1 MAVIVPRPAR
11 LAAVTVRSVRF
22 EERYGTRPLGTWSA
36 PGRVNLIGEHTD
48 YHDGYALPF
57 ALPRRTTVA
66 AAATRDLEWTVWSD
80 HSGRTVRFGV
90 AELVPGRVTGW
101 AGYVAGVV
109 WALRTAGFPVPG
121 ARLTVCSDVPVGA
134 GLAASAALA
143 CAVLTA
149 LADLAGLDEGDLP
162 LADRPALAQR
172 AESGY
177 VGVPCGI
184 MDQSASLRCRAGHAL
199 FLDCRSGTV
208 EQVRLDLTG
217 AGLALLVVDTRV
229 RHRLAG
235 GEYAARRTT
244 GEQAARA
251 LGVPTLRDVPIT
263 GLDAAL
269 ARLADPV
276 ARRRVRHVVT
286 ENQRVLETVAHLR
299 AGAVRDTGPLLSASH
314 ASLRDDYQVTVPE
327 LDLAAETAES
337 AGALGARMTGAGF
350 GGCLIAL
357 VEVAA
362 ADRVAAAVAGGFAA
376 RGYAAP
382 EWFLAQPSSAATRLD

>member
-362 ADRVAAAVAGGFAA
+362 ADRVAAAVAGAFAA